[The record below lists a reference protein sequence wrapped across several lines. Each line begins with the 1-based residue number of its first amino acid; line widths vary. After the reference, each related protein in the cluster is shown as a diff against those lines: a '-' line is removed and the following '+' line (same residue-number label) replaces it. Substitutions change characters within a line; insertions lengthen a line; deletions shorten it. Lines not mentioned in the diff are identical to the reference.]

1 MLVASRRFAIS
12 STMPPLL
19 KAVAALLLTLL
30 HCVVASL
37 AKRPDIALIE
47 EQRLIATMRGLVVS
61 DQFGRVALQDTTH
74 LTGE

>member
-30 HCVVASL
+30 HCVVACL
-37 AKRPDIALIE
+37 AKRPDVTFIE
-47 EQRLIATMRGLVVS
+47 EQCLIATMRGLVIPN
-61 DQFGRVALQDTTH
+61 QL
-74 LTGE
+74 